1 MLMQT
6 QIANID
12 ANVLIYKHRLALV
25 LILLTSSIVIADS
38 TLKLDLP
45 DEFYL
50 QSTDT
55 KFSRDSQ
62 TYHTDKEEPKW
73 RKPASSSSPTV
84 RWGAK
89 SIYEENNQLDPMLG
103 TQGTLSTQDTGQ
115 GTEAIYLNPQFEM
128 RF

>member
-6 QIANID
+6 QTTNININ
-12 ANVLIYKHRLALV
+12 AKVLPYEHQLALA
-25 LILLTSSIVIADS
+25 LLLLASSIVIADT
-38 TLKLDLP
+38 TLKLDFP

-55 KFSRDSQ
+55 KFSRDNR
-62 TYHTDKEEPKW
+62 TYHIDKTEPRW
-73 RKPASSSSPTV
+73 RKAASTPSPTV

-89 SIYEENNQLDPMLG
+89 SIYEENSHLDPFLD
-103 TQGTLSTQDTGQ
+103 TQGSDHT
-115 GTEAIYLNPQFEM
+115 TETIRLNPQLEI

>member
-73 RKPASSSSPTV
+73 RKPASASSPTV
-84 RWGAK
+84 RWGANK
-89 SIYEENNQLDPMLG
+89 SIYEENNQLDPML
-103 TQGTLSTQDTGQ
+103 STQSPDKGAESINLT
-115 GTEAIYLNPQFEM
+115 PQFEM

>member
-1 MLMQT
+1 MQT

-12 ANVLIYKHRLALV
+12 AKVLPCEHRLALA
-25 LILLTSSIVIADS
+25 LLLLASSIVIADS
-38 TLKLDLP
+38 TLKLDFP

-55 KFSRDSQ
+55 KFSRNNHS
-62 TYHTDKEEPKW
+62 YHADKEEPRW
-73 RKPASSSSPTV
+73 RKPASSSSPAV

-89 SIYEENNQLDPMLG
+89 SIYEENSQLDPILG
-103 TQGTLSTQDTGQ
+103 TQGTGQ
-115 GTEAIYLNPQFEM
+115 ATETIYLNPQLEI

>member
-6 QIANID
+6 QTVNID
-12 ANVLIYKHRLALV
+12 ASVLIYKHRLALV

-55 KFSRDSQ
+55 KFSRDSK
-62 TYHTDKEEPKW
+62 TYYSDKEEPKW
-73 RKPASSSSPTV
+73 RKPASTSSPTV
-84 RWGAK
+84 RWGVNK
-89 SIYEENNQLDPMLG
+89 SIYEKNNQLDPML
-103 TQGTLSTQDTGQ
+103 STQSPDKGAESIHLT
-115 GTEAIYLNPQFEM
+115 PQFEM